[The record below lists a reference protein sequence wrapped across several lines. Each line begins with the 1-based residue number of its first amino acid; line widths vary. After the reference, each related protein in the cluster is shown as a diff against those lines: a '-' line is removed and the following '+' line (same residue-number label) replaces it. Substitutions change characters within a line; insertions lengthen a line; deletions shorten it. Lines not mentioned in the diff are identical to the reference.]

1 MGILRIIIVAL
12 AVFLVQVTA
21 ISRIAVAGCAPD
33 LMVILLVALVLERG
47 PVLAVI
53 IGFLL
58 GFLQDLGNA
67 SFLGM
72 NALAKSVLAYGVSRV
87 GGGLLPENVLYKGFI
102 IFAACLVN
110 DIVVLPIASS
120 FSLGDIVVSFFRHS
134 LLSALYSAVL
144 GVVVCALLELLTR
157 RVVRPGGG
165 Y

>member
-1 MGILRIIIVAL
+1 MNIVRIFFVAL
-12 AVFLVQVTA
+12 VVFLIQVTA
-21 ISRIAVAGCAPD
+21 IHRIGVAGCTPD
-33 LMVILLVALVLERG
+33 LMVILLVSLALERG
-47 PVLAVI
+47 PVLAVV

-72 NALAKSVLAYGVSRV
+72 NALAKSILAYGVSRI
-87 GGGLLPENVLYKGFI
+87 GGGLLPENALYKGFI

-110 DIVVLPIASS
+110 DIVVLPVATS
-120 FSLGDIVVSFFRHS
+120 FSLGDMFVSFFRFS
-134 LLSALYSAVL
+134 LLSALYSAL
-144 GVVVCALLELLTR
+144 IGVVIYALLELLTR

>member
-1 MGILRIIIVAL
+1 MNIVRVIFVAL
-12 AVFLVQVTA
+12 VVFLVQVTA
-21 ISRIAVAGCAPD
+21 IHRIGVAGCTPD
-33 LMVILLVALVLERG
+33 LMVILLVSLALERG
-47 PVLAVI
+47 PVLAVV

-72 NALAKSVLAYGVSRV
+72 NALAKSILAYGVSRV
-87 GGGLLPENVLYKGFI
+87 GGGLLPENALYKGFI

-110 DIVVLPIASS
+110 DIVVLPIATS
-120 FSLGDIVVSFFRHS
+120 FSLGDMFVSFFRFS
-134 LLSALYSAVL
+134 LLSALYSAFL
-144 GVVVCALLELLTR
+144 GVVIYALLELLTR

>member
-1 MGILRIIIVAL
+1 LNVARTIFVAIV
-12 AVFLVQVTA
+12 VFVIQVTA
-21 ISRIAVAGCAPD
+21 VHRIAVAGCAPD
-33 LMVILLVALVLERG
+33 LVVILVVALVLERG
-47 PVLAVI
+47 PVVAVV

-72 NALAKSVLAYGVSRV
+72 NALAKSILAYGVSRL

-110 DIVVLPIASS
+110 DVVVLPIATS
-120 FSLGDIVVSFFRHS
+120 FSIREIFVSFFRYS
-134 LLSALYSAVL
+134 LLSAFYSALV
-144 GVVVCALLELLTR
+144 GVCVFALLELLTR

-165 Y
+165 R

>member
-1 MGILRIIIVAL
+1 MSIVRIIFVAL
-12 AVFLVQVTA
+12 AVFVIQVTA
-21 ISRIAVAGCAPD
+21 IRHIGVAGCTPD
-33 LMVILLVALVLERG
+33 LMVILLVSLVLERG

-72 NALAKSVLAYGVSRV
+72 NALAKSILAYGVSRV
-87 GGGLLPENVLYKGFI
+87 GGGLLPENALYKGCI

-110 DIVVLPIASS
+110 DIVVLPVATS
-120 FSLGDIVVSFFRHS
+120 FSLGDAFVSFFRFS
-134 LLSALYSAVL
+134 LLSALYSALL
-144 GVVVCALLELLTR
+144 GVAIYAALELLTR